1 MGVKRYWMT
10 GCMALILVAAGRWP
24 QDDQD
29 DATGRA
35 QRSWV
40 TLTSKYDVD
49 ETVRKIERVVRGNG
63 LPVLARADAVR
74 PAGPMAA
81 GGEAPVHV
89 LVLGDD
95 AGHTPIVQAEADA
108 PPELPW
114 RVLVRKRDDGLTEV
128 GFERVNADTLPEELT
143 AETVARVNALP
154 KVLAAAVT

>member
-29 DATGRA
+29 DGVSRA

-63 LPVLARADAVR
+63 LPVLARAETSAQR
-74 PAGPMAA
+74 GPAASGQ
-81 GGEAPVHV
+81 EPVQV
-89 LVLGDD
+89 LVLGDE
-95 AGHTPIVQAEADA
+95 AGHTPIVQAQADA

-114 RVLVRKRDDGLTEV
+114 RVLVRKRGDGLTEV
-128 GFERVNADTLPEELT
+128 GFERVDAASLPDELT